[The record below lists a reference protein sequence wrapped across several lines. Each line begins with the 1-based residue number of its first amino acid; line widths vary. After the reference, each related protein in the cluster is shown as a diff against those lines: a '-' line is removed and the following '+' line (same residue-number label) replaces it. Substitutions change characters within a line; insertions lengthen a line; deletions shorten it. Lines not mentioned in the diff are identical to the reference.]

1 MSELE
6 EGNKGSVQ
14 IIVTLVEISN
24 CRVVALTANIYGIR
38 LLFPLAMNICV
49 HLSVPQGK
57 EKKELAPL
65 YSCW

>member
-49 HLSVPQGK
+49 HRSVPQGK
-57 EKKELAPL
+57 EKKELAPFV
-65 YSCW
+65 